1 METDNNDQQ
10 KGQVLRIILPWPARG
25 LHPNARMHWAPK
37 AKLTK
42 AARALA
48 SEAAREAREAVGLGD
63 WAERGEIP
71 ITVTFL
77 PPDKRPRDLDGLLS
91 QSKAYLD
98 GVADSLGV
106 NDRRFRPSL
115 QLGAVVKGGR
125 VAVDVAYF
133 GLGGAIEREDG
144 FEVGGSTP
152 EWLKGL

>member
-1 METDNNDQQ
+1 MEMVNNDQQ
-10 KGQVLRIILPWPARG
+10 EAQVLRIILPWPARG
-25 LHPNARMHWAPK
+25 LHPNARLHWAPK

-42 AARALA
+42 AARSLA
-48 SEAAREAREAVGLGD
+48 AQEAQIAADGVEPPLSHGNAP
-63 WAERGEIP
+63 IP
-71 ITVTFL
+71 VTVTFL

-125 VAVDVAYF
+125 VVVDVAYF
-133 GLGGAIEREDG
+133 CPGGALEREDG
-144 FEVGGSTP
+144 LGGGGSTP